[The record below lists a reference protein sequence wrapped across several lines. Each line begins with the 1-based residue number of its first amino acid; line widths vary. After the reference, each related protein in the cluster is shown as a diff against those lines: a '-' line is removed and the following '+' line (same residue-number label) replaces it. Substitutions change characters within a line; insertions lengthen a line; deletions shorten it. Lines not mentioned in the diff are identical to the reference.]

1 MRRYRQNN
9 LKHGHEHKRRRAG
22 ALACALVGTAM
33 VLSVQVGCATTPPQ
47 RTTRLADA
55 DLTQAVLTVRE
66 QLAESAFLRARDG
79 ASPEARL
86 VVRRVENLSTDRI
99 SIAEQ
104 WSLVSRVLAAPSMQQ
119 MLQSKRIAVQLPPEK
134 VRLLERG
141 GLRFAEFAQE
151 SWPTHMLEA
160 QIASAT
166 RAGSLIGSRD
176 ADVRKEYYLLS
187 FVIEEIQSRE
197 LVWQGTTEVAREVRG
212 SVID

>member
-1 MRRYRQNN
+1 MRRLRQS
-9 LKHGHEHKRRRAG
+9 HQDYGREHTKERG
-22 ALACALVGTAM
+22 GIALCVLVGAAFALSTAI
-33 VLSVQVGCATTPPQ
+33 GCATTPPQ
-47 RTTRLADA
+47 RTTRLADT
-55 DLTQAVLTVRE
+55 DLTQAVLSVRE
-66 QLAESAFLRARDG
+66 QLAASAFLRSRDET
-79 ASPEARL
+79 SPEARL

-104 WSLVSRVLAAPSMQQ
+104 WSLVLRVLAAPNMQE
-119 MLQSKRIAVQLPPEK
+119 LLKNKRIAVQLPPEK

-141 GLRFAEFAQE
+141 GLRFAEFGSE

-160 QIASAT
+160 RIASAT
-166 RAGSLIGSRD
+166 RAGSLTGSRD

-187 FVIEEIQSRE
+187 FAIEDIQSRE

>member
-1 MRRYRQNN
+1 MFV
-9 LKHGHEHKRRRAG
+9 ATAI
-22 ALACALVGTAM
+22 ALSAAI
-33 VLSVQVGCATTPPQ
+33 GCATPPPQ

-66 QLAESAFLRARDG
+66 QLAESAFLRSRDET
-79 ASPEARL
+79 SPEARL

-99 SIAEQ
+99 AIAEQ
-104 WSLVSRVLAAPSMQQ
+104 WSLVLRLLAAPNTQEL
-119 MLQSKRIAVQLPPEK
+119 LQNKRIVVQLPPEK

-141 GLRFAEFAQE
+141 GLRFDEFAQE
-151 SWPTHMLEA
+151 SWPTHMLKA

-166 RAGSLIGSRD
+166 RAGSLAGSRD

-187 FVIEEIQSRE
+187 FAIEEIQSRE